1 MNGLLFSTNPER
13 TTTTAVVALSH
24 IPTRSSG
31 ASGGH
36 FALFCCVVGVF
47 LYGSVF
53 KMHSPTR
60 EGFSVR
66 AVGKADS
73 RTKRRA
79 GTPQLRSQGDRAS
92 WREGVFGRTRGGKE
106 REISTGRPHE
116 AEERRASAGPRG
128 NCEPPSPDGTVPR
141 HRSPARAPR
150 GRRATSRAAARSAA
164 PGRACASSSSPSSSL
179 SSFVLENNISR

>member
-31 ASGGH
+31 TSGGH

-53 KMHSPTR
+53 KMHLPTR

-66 AVGKADS
+66 TVGKADS

-79 GTPQLRSQGDRAS
+79 GTPQPRSQGDRAS

-106 REISTGRPHE
+106 QKISTGRPHE
-116 AEERRASAGPRG
+116 AEERRTSAGPLG
-128 NCEPPSPDGTVPR
+128 NCEPPPQTGLYLVTV
-141 HRSPARAPR
+141 HPR
-150 GRRATSRAAARSAA
+150 GLREGGERRAGPQRAVRR
-164 PGRACASSSSPSSSL
+164 PRA
-179 SSFVLENNISR
+179 